1 MVWSDYLKA
10 TAPAAQQRD
19 IAQAAGVDQATV
31 SRWQRSGVPPRP
43 ENVAAFARA
52 YRRPVLEAFVAA
64 GFLSN
69 DEAKERPRGR
79 PRLDLIEDAELLAE
93 LGRRLGARPAAAAA
107 PDAAAQSRLGLAAR
121 TAEPLIGA
129 ADLPHEP

>member
-1 MVWSDYLKA
+1 M
-10 TAPAAQQRD
+10 
-19 IAQAAGVDQATV
+19 
-31 SRWQRSGVPPRP
+31 
-43 ENVAAFARA
+43 
-52 YRRPVLEAFVAA
+52 AA

-107 PDAAAQSRLGLAAR
+107 PDAAAQSPLGLAAR